1 MVCVCVCVCVC
12 VRVCGDDAEHEDKMH
27 NLARY
32 QWRAIPL
39 RVHLRA
45 LVCSNC
51 AYCCCCVAGGRFHTD
66 ESMASSEQMIID
78 EQNR

>member
-1 MVCVCVCVCVC
+1 MVCVCVCVC
-12 VRVCGDDAEHEDKMH
+12 VRVCGDDAEHQDKMH

-51 AYCCCCVAGGRFHTD
+51 AYCCCVAGGRFHTD